1 MKNVNV
7 TIANVI
13 AWFEESEQCML
24 HNHAQKMI
32 PTTTKDEEETVM
44 IKVFDDDITY
54 LEWCKLLKKDPKDD
68 ESMISW
74 SEMQNNK

>member
-32 PTTTKDEEETVM
+32 PTTTEEKEETSN
-44 IKVFDDDITY
+44 D
-54 LEWCKLLKKDPKDD
+54 
-68 ESMISW
+68 
-74 SEMQNNK
+74 

>member
-24 HNHAQKMI
+24 HNHSQKMI
-32 PTTTKDEEETVM
+32 PTTTEEEKEEETSN
-44 IKVFDDDITY
+44 D
-54 LEWCKLLKKDPKDD
+54 
-68 ESMISW
+68 
-74 SEMQNNK
+74 

>member
-24 HNHAQKMI
+24 HNHAEKMI
-32 PTTTKDEEETVM
+32 PTEKQVEQHDHEE
-44 IKVFDDDITY
+44 I
-54 LEWCKLLKKDPKDD
+54 
-68 ESMISW
+68 
-74 SEMQNNK
+74 NNG